1 MKLRKKFSNI
11 FYQALRTQ
19 LILKGVIKKNEWR
32 TFKENIDFEFKD
44 DSFFSEMKQTE
55 ILKERLEI
63 MDQMVDYAGK
73 YFSHEY
79 IRASILQQTE
89 DEIKDIDAQIKDE
102 KNDERYKDEDE

>member
-1 MKLRKKFSNI
+1 
-11 FYQALRTQ
+11 
-19 LILKGVIKKNEWR
+19 
-32 TFKENIDFEFKD
+32 
-44 DSFFSEMKQTE
+44 
-55 ILKERLEI
+55 
-63 MDQMVDYAGK
+63 MVDYAGK